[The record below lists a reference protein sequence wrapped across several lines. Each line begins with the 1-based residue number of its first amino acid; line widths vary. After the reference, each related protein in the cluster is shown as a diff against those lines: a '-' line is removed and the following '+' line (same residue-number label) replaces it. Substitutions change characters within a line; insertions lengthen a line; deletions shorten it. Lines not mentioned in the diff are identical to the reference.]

1 MMAGCAASLLDHVT
15 CKCKANVCFSR
26 GCRQA
31 AGGLSLTTNL
41 CCLLQVLLEF
51 YGVLPSPVFCF
62 SVLHAPWRKLS
73 QKPLFLAENHRLRPA
88 AADIY
93 SVSAWTTGKKRKK
106 KTKQNTAPVLCAGEF
121 SQNKKPFCDILEE
134 GAVTPV
140 VIKRPEFNYLQRR
153 NRLLCYFCPT
163 KLAAKCKK

>member
-1 MMAGCAASLLDHVT
+1 MAGCAGSLLDDT
-15 CKCKANVCFSR
+15 MWKCKANVCFSW

-31 AGGLSLTTNL
+31 AQGLSLTINL

-51 YGVLPSPVFCF
+51 YGVWPSPVFCL

-73 QKPLFLAENHRLRPA
+73 QKLLFGREPQPQTWSCWHLFCLSLDH
-88 AADIY
+88 
-93 SVSAWTTGKKRKK
+93 RKK
-106 KTKQNTAPVLCAGEF
+106 KKNTAPVLCAGEF

-140 VIKRPEFNYLQRR
+140 VIKRLELNYLQRRRR

-163 KLAAKCKK
+163 KLTAKCKK